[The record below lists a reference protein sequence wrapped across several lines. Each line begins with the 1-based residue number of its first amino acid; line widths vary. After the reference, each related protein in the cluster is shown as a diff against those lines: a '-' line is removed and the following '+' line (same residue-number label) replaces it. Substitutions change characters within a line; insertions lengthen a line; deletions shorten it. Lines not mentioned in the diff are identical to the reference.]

1 MLDVGASQFPFK
13 QNDLQFDT
21 ESKGPLY
28 LTKKWEFEIDSKM
41 IWVPTSDGL

>member
-21 ESKGPLY
+21 ESKGPLSD
-28 LTKKWEFEIDSKM
+28 KEKG
-41 IWVPTSDGL
+41 IWNRFQNDMGAY